1 MLGDL
6 KTRRSQVGRDCSP
19 GKGEPP
25 VKDGDK
31 MADSV
36 IRSDG
41 SVVWFVGWLAEPK
54 NTVEIDDDI
63 FSAYRNWYEGQIM
76 EENLPPTHSAE

>member
-19 GKGEPP
+19 GEGDPP

-41 SVVWFVGWLAEPK
+41 SVVWSVGWLAEPK

-76 EENLPPTHSAE
+76 EENPPPTHSGE

>member
-1 MLGDL
+1 M
-6 KTRRSQVGRDCSP
+6 V
-19 GKGEPP
+19 
-25 VKDGDK
+25 
-31 MADSV
+31 DSV

-41 SVVWFVGWLAEPK
+41 SVVWSVGWLAEPK

-76 EENLPPTHSAE
+76 EEIPPPTRSAE

>member
-6 KTRRSQVGRDCSP
+6 KTRRSQVGRDRSP

-25 VKDGDK
+25 VKDGDI

-41 SVVWFVGWLAEPK
+41 SVVWSAGWLAEPT
-54 NTVEIDDDI
+54 NPVEIDDDI
-63 FSAYRNWYEGQIM
+63 FSAYRNWYQRQIM
-76 EENLPPTHSAE
+76 EENPPRTHSDQ

>member
-1 MLGDL
+1 
-6 KTRRSQVGRDCSP
+6 
-19 GKGEPP
+19 
-25 VKDGDK
+25 VKDGDI

-41 SVVWFVGWLAEPK
+41 SVVWSVGWVAEPT

-63 FSAYRNWYEGQIM
+63 FSAYRRWYEAQIM
-76 EENLPPTHSAE
+76 EENPLAHTRANSA